1 MGKAIKFIHCAD
13 LHLDSPFKGLKNLP
27 EEWLTDIRKSTFK
40 ALDRLIEQAI
50 DLEVDFVIMVG
61 DLFDQEQQSM
71 QAHMALRDA
80 FQRLQSYNIHAF
92 VSFGNHDFLSSQTF
106 PRNYPDNVHVFDSEN
121 VAEIP
126 FYKNDQLMAKVY
138 GFSYQHRAVLT
149 NKVEE
154 YQKTNDDC
162 FHIATLHGS
171 LGNENTNEHAIYAPF
186 QLSDL
191 KQSGFDYWA
200 LGHIHKRE
208 ILAEDPM
215 VVYPGNIQG
224 RSTKETGAKGC
235 YIVTMADNQTNLEF
249 IPLSPIE
256 FRKMKLNASDWTDI
270 TNITEEIA
278 ERLQLQQPQEK
289 ILTQLTFEQ
298 VPEHGE
304 HWFTQGFIDEMIDYL
319 NQTSHQN
326 YVINYKWNKAAKRSQ
341 WMQGGRFLEELND
354 ALQETE
360 IDQIN
365 QPLWQH
371 IDGRKW
377 LSNLDKE
384 DKQDIED
391 EAAFLLDQ
399 LLHEK
404 EV

>member
-1 MGKAIKFIHCAD
+1 MRKAIKFIHCAD
-13 LHLDSPFKGLKNLP
+13 LHLDSPFKGLKDLP
-27 EEWLTDIRKSTFK
+27 EEWLTEIRKSTFK
-40 ALDRLIEQAI
+40 ALDRLVEQAI

-80 FQRLQSYNIHAF
+80 FQRLQKYDIPVF

-121 VAEIP
+121 VSEIP
-126 FYKNDQLMAKVY
+126 FFKRGKLMANVY
-138 GFSYQHRAVLT
+138 GFSYYHRAVLT
-149 NKVEE
+149 NKVKE
-154 YQKTNDDC
+154 YQLTNDDC

-171 LGNENTNEHAIYAPF
+171 LGNEKTNEHAVYAPF

-208 ILAEDPM
+208 VLAENPM

-224 RSTKETGAKGC
+224 RSTKETGSKGC
-235 YIVTMADNQTNLEF
+235 YVVTMTNNQTDLEF
-249 IPLSPIE
+249 LPLAPIE
-256 FRKMKLNASDWTDI
+256 LRKLKINASDWNDMTK
-270 TNITEEIA
+270 TTEEIA
-278 ERLQLQQPQEK
+278 AQLQHQQRQEK

-298 VPEHGE
+298 VPEHCE
-304 HWFTQGFIDEMIDYL
+304 HWFKQGFIDEMIDYL
-319 NQTSHQN
+319 NQSSHMN
-326 YVINYKWNKAAKRSQ
+326 YVINYKWSKAAKRSQ
-341 WMQGGRFLEELND
+341 WIQGGRFLDELNH
-354 ALQETE
+354 ALQDTE
-360 IDQIN
+360 IEQIN
-365 QPLWQH
+365 QMLWQH
-371 IDGRKW
+371 TDGRKW
-377 LSNLDKE
+377 LGKLDE
-384 DKQDIED
+384 ADKQDIEK